1 MRRFTVGVDN
11 FEDLYRLLETRSP
24 AERREVEATVRGI
37 VDTVRGDGDAALRRY
52 TETFDHV
59 SYDGGIE
66 VPAAVLDA
74 ALEALSPALRGTME
88 RAAANI
94 RKFHERQRTNSW
106 FDTAPDGSI
115 LGQKVTPLGRVGV
128 YAPAGS
134 APLPSTVLM
143 DVIPARV
150 AGVGEIVLC
159 SPPDA
164 KGTVN
169 ALVAA
174 CARIAG
180 VDRVFAVGGAQAV
193 AAMAYGTETVPRVDK
208 IVGPGNIFVTMA
220 KKQVFGVCGID
231 MIAGPSEVLVLADD
245 TANPAHVAADLLS
258 QAEHD
263 PLASSVLVTPSVRLA
278 DAVEAEVARQVVLLP
293 RADIVRKSLQDY
305 GAIVVT
311 LDLEEALTVCN
322 RVAPEHLEVITADPM
337 ALLGRIRNAGAVFL
351 GPWSPEPL
359 GDYFAGPNHTL
370 PTAGT
375 ARFFSPLSVD
385 DFIRKTSVIAYTKN
399 AFLAAADDIVRFAEA
414 EGLDAHAASVRIR
427 LGGGGAA

>member
-1 MRRFTVGVDN
+1 MRRFTYGVDN
-11 FEDLYRLLETRSP
+11 FEDLYQLLETRSP

-37 VDTVRGDGDAALRRY
+37 VDTVRGGGDAALRRY
-52 TETFDHV
+52 TEAFDHV

-66 VPAAVLDA
+66 VPAAVLDT

-106 FDTAPDGSI
+106 FDTSPDGSI

-150 AGVGEIVLC
+150 AGVGEIILC
-159 SPPDA
+159 SPPGA
-164 KGTVN
+164 KGSVN
-169 ALVAA
+169 PLVAA

-193 AAMAYGTETVPRVDK
+193 AAMAYGTETVPKVDK

-263 PLASSVLVTPSVRLA
+263 PLASSVLVTPSARLA

-322 RVAPEHLEVITADPM
+322 RVAPEHLEVVTADPM

-414 EGLDAHAASVRIR
+414 EGLDAHAASVRVR

>member
-1 MRRFTVGVDN
+1 MRRFGMDG
-11 FEDLYRLLETRSP
+11 EDIGALYRLLETRSP
-24 AERREVEATVRGI
+24 SERTEVADTVRGI
-37 VDTVRGDGDAALRRY
+37 VETVRQGGDAALRQY
-52 TETFDHV
+52 TMDFDKV
-59 SYDGGIE
+59 SVSGVE
-66 VPAAVLDA
+66 VPASVLDA
-74 ALEALSPALRGTME
+74 ALEALPAELRATME
-88 RAAANI
+88 RSAANI

-106 FDTAPDGSI
+106 FDAAPDGSI
-115 LGQKVTPLGRVGV
+115 LGQKVTPMERVGV

-150 AGVGEIVLC
+150 AGVQEVILC

-164 KGTVN
+164 KGSVN
-169 ALVAA
+169 PMVAA

-193 AAMAYGTETVPRVDK
+193 AAMAYGTESVPRVDK

-231 MIAGPSEVLVLADD
+231 MIAGPSEVLVLADE
-245 TANPAHVAADLLS
+245 TANPAFVAADLLS

-263 PLASSVLVTPSVRLA
+263 PLASSVLVTVSESLA
-278 DAVEAEVARQVVLLP
+278 KAVEAELVRQAALLP
-293 RADIVRKSLQDY
+293 RSEIVRKSLADY
-305 GAIVVT
+305 GAIVTVET
-311 LDLEEALTVCN
+311 LEEALAVCN
-322 RVAPEHLEVITADPM
+322 RVAPEHLEIVTAEPM
-337 ALLGRIRNAGAVFL
+337 SLLGKIRNAGAIFL
-351 GPWSPEPL
+351 GTWSPEPL

-385 DFIRKTSVIAYTKN
+385 DFVKKSSVISYSRQG
-399 AFLAAADDIVRFAEA
+399 FLAAAADIVRFAEA
-414 EGLDAHAASVRIR
+414 EGLDAHAASVKVRMEE
-427 LGGGGAA
+427 GGNA